1 MALPTWSSGEVL
13 SAADVNSYFVP
24 LAAIKTSDES
34 VTSSTTIQ
42 NDDELV
48 LTPEVS
54 SSYYFQCYIYFQGGT
69 AGDIKWQW
77 GVPTGAFIRYQA
89 VFTGTGGGF
98 GANNTYSASDV
109 VAAQCDGAGVD
120 NGMNMMGTLVMGSTS
135 GNLTFKWAQNSSSGT
150 ATIVKAQS
158 AVMLTR
164 IA

>member
-1 MALPTWSSGEVL
+1 MAIPTFASGDVL
-13 SAADVNSYFVP
+13 TAADCNNYFVP

-34 VTSSTTIQ
+34 VSSSTTLQ

-48 LTPEVS
+48 LTPAVS
-54 SSYYFQCYIYFQGGT
+54 VSYYFQCFIYFQGGT

-77 GVPTGAFIRYQA
+77 GVPTSAFIRYQA

-98 GANNTYSASDV
+98 GANSVYTASDIP
-109 VAAQCDGAGVD
+109 AAQCDGAGVD
-120 NGMNMMGTLVMGSTS
+120 NGLNMMGTLVMGANS
-135 GNLTFKWAQNSSSGT
+135 GNLQFKWAQNSSTGT

-164 IA
+164 IT